1 MPYRRGDVIAVPY
14 DYSDLSGGKVRP
26 AVIVSSDAYNLRQPD
41 VVAAGISSQIT
52 KTRPYD
58 HVLTNWAVAGLRYP
72 SLIRGRL
79 LTIEQRLIR
88 RTVGKLSPVDLAA
101 VEKKLAAFLLSD
113 VTIANYLL
121 THVDRISLPGWLVQ
135 SLAEK
140 SIRTC
145 QVMAVR
151 NDQAIDVSRLHVILQ
166 GSFTEK
172 P

>member
-1 MPYRRGDVIAVPY
+1 MPYRRGDIIAVPY
-14 DYSDLSGGKVRP
+14 GYSDLSGGKVRP
-26 AVIVSSDAYNLRQPD
+26 AVIVSSDTYNLRQPD

-58 HVLTNWAVAGLRYP
+58 PVLTNWAVAGLRYP
-72 SLIRGRL
+72 SLVRGRL
-79 LTIEQRLIR
+79 LTIEQSLVR
-88 RTVGKLSPVDLAA
+88 RTVGRLSPADMAA
-101 VEKKLAAFLLSD
+101 VEEKLAAFLLSD

-121 THVDRISLPGWLVQ
+121 THVDWIALSGWLVQ

-145 QVMAVR
+145 QAMAVR
-151 NDQAIDVSRLHVILQ
+151 NDQAIDVPRLHAILQ